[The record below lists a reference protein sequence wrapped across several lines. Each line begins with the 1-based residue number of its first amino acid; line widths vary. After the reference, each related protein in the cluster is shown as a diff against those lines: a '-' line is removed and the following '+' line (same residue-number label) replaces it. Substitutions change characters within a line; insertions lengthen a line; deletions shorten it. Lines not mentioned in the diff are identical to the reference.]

1 MTNQYEPTKVQ
12 HLAGIITG
20 TANTTTMMATVQR
33 SHRFPLH
40 LFVVIEN
47 LAKKADC
54 SVSAMI
60 NQLLEVGMECLLKE
74 LPQEIVHEVQRVTQ
88 EQIDKANSNVS
99 QTLGKKK

>member
-1 MTNQYEPTKVQ
+1 MIKQYEPTKAE
-12 HLAGIITG
+12 HLAGVIAG
-20 TANTTTMMATVQR
+20 TANTSTSMATVQR

-40 LFVVIEN
+40 IFVVIEN

-60 NQLLEVGMECLLKE
+60 NQLLEVGMESLLKE
-74 LPQEIVHEVQRVTQ
+74 LPQEIAQEIHHVTQ
-88 EQIDKANSNVS
+88 EQIDKANSSVS